1 MHVVVERAAPAVART
16 DLEEVA
22 VGCAVR
28 ATRATSRAL
37 TRRYDE
43 ALRPSGLRATQFPLL
58 VAVALHGSATV
69 GQLAET
75 MAMDRTTLTRELRP
89 LEARRLVVRRPG
101 EDRRTRRL
109 EITDDGR
116 QAIARTLPLW
126 REVQAAVMEELG
138 AQRWSATTR
147 ALEELADAAGRA

>member
-1 MHVVVERAAPAVART
+1 MPDSSARIARA

-22 VGCAVR
+22 FGCAVR

-58 VAVALHGSATV
+58 VAIALHGSATV
-69 GQLAET
+69 TELAET

-89 LEARRLVVRRPG
+89 LEDRGLVMSRPG
-101 EDRRTRRL
+101 EDRRARHVEVTDEGRR
-109 EITDDGR
+109 
-116 QAIARTLPLW
+116 AIARTLPLW
-126 REVQAAVMEELG
+126 REVQAGVMNHLG
-138 AQRWSATTR
+138 ERRWEATTR
-147 ALEELADAAGRA
+147 ALEELSAAAEQA

>member
-1 MHVVVERAAPAVART
+1 VAKPAASVSRS

-58 VAVALHGSATV
+58 VAIALSRSATV
-69 GQLAET
+69 TELAET

-89 LEARRLVVRRPG
+89 LEDRGLVASHPG
-101 EDRRTRRL
+101 EDRRTRNI
-109 EITDDGR
+109 EVTEEGR
-116 QAIARTLPLW
+116 HAIARTLPLW
-126 REVQAAVMEELG
+126 RQVQASVLAEMG
-138 AQRWSATTR
+138 PARWEGITT
-147 ALEELADAAGRA
+147 ALEELSDAAEQA

>member
-1 MHVVVERAAPAVART
+1 MAKSARIARA

-22 VGCAVR
+22 LGCAVR

-58 VAVALHGSATV
+58 VAIALSGSATV
-69 GQLAET
+69 SELAET

-89 LEARRLVVRRPG
+89 LEDRGLVTSRPG
-101 EDRRTRRL
+101 EDRRTR
-109 EITDDGR
+109 EIEVTAEGR
-116 QAIARTLPLW
+116 EAIARTMPLW
-126 REVQAAVMEELG
+126 REVQARVLAEMG
-138 AQRWSATTR
+138 PARWEGITT
-147 ALEELADAAGRA
+147 ALEELSDAAERA